1 MITQVSMPARSKWLG
16 RLSKTA
22 GLALALYSFAVP
34 ANAPLDIR
42 YALVIGNAAYPGAAK
57 LDNPLNDAAAIAM
70 TLRGLGFE
78 VAELQNAG
86 RLQMANAVD
95 LMTEQLKG
103 KNATAVFYYAGHG
116 MQLNWRNYMVPV
128 DAKLASPSDVPRQ
141 TVDLSSVV
149 DSFKKAGNRVNILI
163 LDACRDNPFK
173 AASATGKG
181 LAPLDAPAGTFL
193 AFATAPGNV
202 AEDGDIADG
211 NGNGLYTQF
220 LLQELKTPAARIE
233 DVFKRVRFSVRKKSQ
248 GRQIPWESTSLEED
262 FYFNDGVKFTFRPEY
277 LAKVEADMQGKREQ
291 RRAQEAQARE
301 REQQLVAEQTKE
313 RERQLA
319 SAKAVEQ
326 QRQADEARLKEI
338 QRLAAEARTKEQNR
352 LTQEIK
358 DREELRIALQAQAKE
373 REKVI
378 ALERASA
385 QQAQAA
391 RERERAAD
399 ESRIAEIGRLVA
411 RAKALSPTPPVPA
424 AQARELELRTAKSDW
439 GKAKDS
445 ADPDVL
451 FDFLAKHP
459 AGTEFAEIAQ
469 YRLDQVAKPLVQV
482 ALGRG
487 HETSLSYRGPRFRLG
502 DQFQFELVDMLS
514 KTVQRT
520 YWRRVTAIDK
530 DVVQLNE
537 GAIAFTPL
545 GAALADDYGSFDTP
559 FGGQPVE
566 FQIGKKW
573 SSRAT
578 QRALDGRRYE
588 LTRESKIIA
597 LEVITVPAGQF
608 QTYVVEATEYVS
620 SGAVQRRK
628 IWYDPRYG
636 VPIRSEVRQ
645 YGSDNSFQRS
655 ERRELIAIKADRS

>member
-1 MITQVSMPARSKWLG
+1 MVTKVSVPARSKWLG

-128 DAKLASPSDVPRQ
+128 DAKLASSSDVPRQ

-233 DVFKRVRFSVRKKSQ
+233 DVFKRVRFSVRKKARDVRSR
-248 GRQIPWESTSLEED
+248 GNRPASKKTSTS
-262 FYFNDGVKFTFRPEY
+262 
-277 LAKVEADMQGKREQ
+277 MM
-291 RRAQEAQARE
+291 
-301 REQQLVAEQTKE
+301 
-313 RERQLA
+313 A
-319 SAKAVEQ
+319 S
-326 QRQADEARLKEI
+326 
-338 QRLAAEARTKEQNR
+338 
-352 LTQEIK
+352 
-358 DREELRIALQAQAKE
+358 
-373 REKVI
+373 
-378 ALERASA
+378 
-385 QQAQAA
+385 
-391 RERERAAD
+391 
-399 ESRIAEIGRLVA
+399 
-411 RAKALSPTPPVPA
+411 
-424 AQARELELRTAKSDW
+424 
-439 GKAKDS
+439 
-445 ADPDVL
+445 
-451 FDFLAKHP
+451 
-459 AGTEFAEIAQ
+459 
-469 YRLDQVAKPLVQV
+469 
-482 ALGRG
+482 
-487 HETSLSYRGPRFRLG
+487 
-502 DQFQFELVDMLS
+502 
-514 KTVQRT
+514 
-520 YWRRVTAIDK
+520 
-530 DVVQLNE
+530 
-537 GAIAFTPL
+537 
-545 GAALADDYGSFDTP
+545 
-559 FGGQPVE
+559 
-566 FQIGKKW
+566 
-573 SSRAT
+573 SSRFD
-578 QRALDGRRYE
+578 Q
-588 LTRESKIIA
+588 SI
-597 LEVITVPAGQF
+597 
-608 QTYVVEATEYVS
+608 S
-620 SGAVQRRK
+620 
-628 IWYDPRYG
+628 PR
-636 VPIRSEVRQ
+636 
-645 YGSDNSFQRS
+645 
-655 ERRELIAIKADRS
+655 